1 MEAQLVAPLFLI
13 GSQLTVH
20 GSRIQFQIKGKR
32 SPCSMTTLLRV
43 LAVLILFTAC
53 SHTRKIETDPAT
65 GFQFE
70 YSIDK
75 KTQLHDGPYI
85 KRDSAGILLEKGV
98 LKQGKQIGIREIYF
112 PDGKVNVRERY
123 VNGQLDDL
131 YEYFHPNG
139 QVQLKGYYVDGAMYG
154 LWRKWTPEGSLVEEV
169 MMVAN
174 EENGP
179 FTEYY
184 PDGKI
189 QAQGAYL
196 HGPNES
202 GTLKLYNESG
212 ELYKTMQCYDGRCY
226 TTWLK
231 E

>member
-1 MEAQLVAPLFLI
+1 MAN
-13 GSQLTVH
+13 
-20 GSRIQFQIKGKR
+20 
-32 SPCSMTTLLRV
+32 LLR
-43 LAVLILFTAC
+43 AVFILLLFSGC
-53 SHTRKIETDPAT
+53 QGHTRKVEIDPDT
-65 GFQFE
+65 GFRIE
-70 YSIDK
+70 YTTDTKSK
-75 KTQLHDGPYI
+75 LHAGPYI
-85 KRDSAGILLEKGV
+85 KRDSAGVLLEKGD
-98 LKQGKQIGIREIYF
+98 LKQGVQVGIRELYF

-123 VNGQLDDL
+123 VDGKMDDL

-139 QVQLKGYYVDGAMYG
+139 VLQLKGYYIKGEMYG
-154 LWRKWTPEGSLVEEV
+154 LWRKYTAEGKLMEEV
-169 MMVAN
+169 LMIAN

-189 QAQGAYL
+189 AAEGAYL

-212 ELYKTMQCYDGRCY
+212 ELYKTMQCYSGRCY

-231 E
+231 G